1 MIQVHLVPGHK
12 DIKENE
18 LADKHAIEG
27 AKEMLGV
34 DIKLQLIKRGHKRV
48 KEEFKDQVA

>member
-12 DIKENE
+12 DIKGNK

-34 DIKLQLIKRGHKRV
+34 DIKLQLTKEANKELKKNSKIK
-48 KEEFKDQVA
+48 